1 MINKIM
7 NINSIAAMTPMVI
20 YRIKLS
26 SSVDESSVSEFIPV
40 KNDGSLL
47 VMSGTVY

>member
-7 NINSIAAMTPMVI
+7 NINSIAAMTPMII
-20 YRIKLS
+20 YSIKLS
-26 SSVDESSVSEFIPV
+26 SSVDSSEFIPV
-40 KNDGSLL
+40 KKDGSLL